1 MVKAMRNDLFSR
13 CMAEGKLE
21 LLSEWDTQKNG
32 TLTPKDVTAGSHQK
46 VWWHCKNGHT
56 WQSEV
61 RVRANGAKC
70 PYCTGRILWVGDN
83 DLATVNPALA
93 AQWDTEKNGTLKPS
107 DVLAGSQQYVWWRCP
122 NGHTWRAR
130 VLSRIRGSGCPICS
144 GKTAVSG
151 ENDLS
156 TLFPD
161 LAAEWNN
168 ARNGSLKPDHVTPY
182 SNKKVWWRCALGHE
196 WQAIIAA
203 RAVGNSGCPYCS
215 GRRVLVGFNDLE
227 TLYPDISRQW
237 HDTLN
242 GNLTPEM
249 VTPGSHKRVWW
260 RCGEGHVWKAVVY
273 SRTGSDKCGCPV
285 CAGKTSKYLKYT

>member
-1 MVKAMRNDLFSR
+1 MVKAMSNDLFSR
-13 CMAEGKLE
+13 CMAEGKQE

-32 TLTPKDVTAGSHQK
+32 TLTPKDVTVGSHQK
-46 VWWHCKNGHT
+46 VWWHCKNDHT

-70 PYCTGRILWVGDN
+70 PYCTGRILWIGDN

-168 ARNGSLKPDHVTPY
+168 ERNGSLKPDHVTPY
-182 SNKKVWWRCALGHE
+182 SNKKVWWRCGLGHE

-215 GRRVLVGFNDLE
+215 GRRVLAGFNDLE
-227 TLYPDISRQW
+227 TLYPDISSQW
-237 HDTLN
+237 YYTLN

-260 RCGEGHVWKAVVY
+260 CCGEGHVWKAVIY
-273 SRTGSDKCGCPV
+273 SRTGRDKCGCPI